1 MALTKVAGD
10 ILDPGLSIAGVVT
23 ATAFDGPFRGG
34 SSSDVTAGIG
44 TFTQLD
50 LNGNADISGT
60 LTVHQN
66 ATFNGNVSIAK
77 TLTYEDVTNIDSVG
91 LVTARTGLHV
101 LAGGA
106 NIVGIS
112 TISNSEL
119 RITSGGAYNTH
130 LNYSNVG
137 TNYITSANGTGT
149 YFRGSSNSITSMVVL
164 GTGQVDIE
172 SKLRHIGD
180 TDTLMEFGTDTISFD
195 TAGGERLRIKSDGK
209 VGVGTDTPAAKL
221 ETYQSGTSG
230 YLFRAMA
237 GLTVGNRPYDLKP
250 PSSNSA
256 TEPFSW
262 NTGNAHAFQIDGT
275 ERLRITDTGKVGINS
290 TSPSNQLDVA
300 GGANVLGIY
309 RNDYTGT
316 GGAGLNLHFGGA
328 KANGDLFNCAR
339 ITAIRSDN
347 TGQAGEF
354 RFSTLRS
361 GTLEEALRI
370 TTDGK
375 VGINETTPACQLHV
389 EHNNAHSSTW
399 YLNSDA
405 GIMIDNK
412 HGDGRSILKLEG
424 NAAIVYGG
432 PGGDLLISDRQ
443 TERFRINSAGKVL
456 VGAGCTDVSLLNVKG
471 QVGFADDGTNAG
483 IIISTDDANGAA
495 IHCLTTGG
503 FTNGSYGIMRLNA
516 VQHKF
521 TYGNTQ
527 RLLIDSTGLATF
539 GGEIATAQDYPNYRP
554 TLDFNFAA
562 IKKLDPRITYYRT
575 GPASYTDEFG
585 KVVLV
590 ANNIPRFDHDAATRE
605 CKGLLIEESRK
616 NYLENGDFVSSYGS
630 GNSWSYGHGNDVFT
644 ASSGSQLS
652 TNPDGTSP
660 AYHYEPSSTAA
671 HHRFNRTFTVDQYD
685 TKYVVSVFAKR
696 VTEGSVSN
704 LNRYLEIE
712 CSGAFA
718 NNTAPTGHSGSHG
731 MSNVTF
737 DLQNVTSQYAGNSA
751 VNANGL
757 VGDPKIEDYGNGWYR
772 CSYVFNPGTDDGSGS
787 LTGHVWFGHPTT
799 MASDVGNETG
809 NGNPSF
815 YLWGAMVEKGSF
827 LTSYIPNHGAF
838 QNTRGTDTVEL
849 EDQEFTEFYN
859 QTEGTLMVDG
869 YTPPTTLVANPATKN
884 SISLRGESQIL
895 HSIRYVTHA
904 SNANNRYVDAFQL
917 LANGTLVV
925 DHGGSHG
932 TAIQDKY
939 YKHITTFK
947 ENDYAYTYGGA
958 SQVWTDTSGD
968 LPEMNR
974 LIIGETP
981 TQFFLKRLVY
991 YSKRL
996 PNSQLTTLVS

>member
-1 MALTKVAGD
+1 
-10 ILDPGLSIAGVVT
+10 VVT

-328 KANGDLFNCAR
+328 KATGELFNCAR

-361 GTLEEALRI
+361 GSLEEALR
-370 TTDGK
+370 
-375 VGINETTPACQLHV
+375 
-389 EHNNAHSSTW
+389 
-399 YLNSDA
+399 
-405 GIMIDNK
+405 
-412 HGDGRSILKLEG
+412 
-424 NAAIVYGG
+424 
-432 PGGDLLISDRQ
+432 
-443 TERFRINSAGKVL
+443 
-456 VGAGCTDVSLLNVKG
+456 
-471 QVGFADDGTNAG
+471 
-483 IIISTDDANGAA
+483 
-495 IHCLTTGG
+495 
-503 FTNGSYGIMRLNA
+503 
-516 VQHKF
+516 
-521 TYGNTQ
+521 
-527 RLLIDSTGLATF
+527 
-539 GGEIATAQDYPNYRP
+539 
-554 TLDFNFAA
+554 
-562 IKKLDPRITYYRT
+562 
-575 GPASYTDEFG
+575 
-585 KVVLV
+585 
-590 ANNIPRFDHDAATRE
+590 
-605 CKGLLIEESRK
+605 
-616 NYLENGDFVSSYGS
+616 
-630 GNSWSYGHGNDVFT
+630 
-644 ASSGSQLS
+644 
-652 TNPDGTSP
+652 
-660 AYHYEPSSTAA
+660 
-671 HHRFNRTFTVDQYD
+671 
-685 TKYVVSVFAKR
+685 
-696 VTEGSVSN
+696 
-704 LNRYLEIE
+704 
-712 CSGAFA
+712 
-718 NNTAPTGHSGSHG
+718 
-731 MSNVTF
+731 
-737 DLQNVTSQYAGNSA
+737 
-751 VNANGL
+751 
-757 VGDPKIEDYGNGWYR
+757 
-772 CSYVFNPGTDDGSGS
+772 
-787 LTGHVWFGHPTT
+787 
-799 MASDVGNETG
+799 
-809 NGNPSF
+809 
-815 YLWGAMVEKGSF
+815 
-827 LTSYIPNHGAF
+827 
-838 QNTRGTDTVEL
+838 
-849 EDQEFTEFYN
+849 
-859 QTEGTLMVDG
+859 
-869 YTPPTTLVANPATKN
+869 
-884 SISLRGESQIL
+884 
-895 HSIRYVTHA
+895 
-904 SNANNRYVDAFQL
+904 
-917 LANGTLVV
+917 
-925 DHGGSHG
+925 
-932 TAIQDKY
+932 
-939 YKHITTFK
+939 
-947 ENDYAYTYGGA
+947 
-958 SQVWTDTSGD
+958 
-968 LPEMNR
+968 
-974 LIIGETP
+974 
-981 TQFFLKRLVY
+981 
-991 YSKRL
+991 
-996 PNSQLTTLVS
+996 